1 MHSPKTPMRF
11 VVPMSVATRAVAT
24 RAFAFGL
31 GLLVAQGF
39 AVGAQAQQRASK
51 TPFSLRAASVQVKR
65 DSMTITLAP
74 LARTE
79 VKLVMKKDQK
89 AQFSWKSDDAE
100 VTYNLHG
107 EGPAAP
113 GGKAHTYKRGESK
126 AETGEI
132 VALFDGIHGWSWRN
146 TSEKPVKITVTAWG
160 QFSELKK
167 M

>member
-1 MHSPKTPMRF
+1 MHSQKNLLQTTRSTLIF
-11 VVPMSVATRAVAT
+11 TRALTIVVGLVATSIATVALRAQPGGTAG
-24 RAFAFGL
+24 RSM
-31 GLLVAQGF
+31 Q
-39 AVGAQAQQRASK
+39 
-51 TPFSLRAASVQVKR
+51 AASVQTKR
-65 DSMTITLAP
+65 DSMTIRLEP

-89 AQFSWKSDDAE
+89 AEFSWKSDGAA

-126 AETGEI
+126 AETGAI
-132 VALFDGIHGWSWRN
+132 VAVFDGVHGWSWRN

-160 QFSELKK
+160 QFSQLKK

>member
-1 MHSPKTPMRF
+1 MHSQKNLLQTTRLTLIF
-11 VVPMSVATRAVAT
+11 TRALTIVVGLVVTSIATVAL
-24 RAFAFGL
+24 RAQPGGTAGRST
-31 GLLVAQGF
+31 Q
-39 AVGAQAQQRASK
+39 
-51 TPFSLRAASVQVKR
+51 AASVQTKR
-65 DSMTITLAP
+65 DSMTIRLEP

-89 AQFSWKSDDAE
+89 AEFSWKSDGAA

-126 AETGEI
+126 AETGAI
-132 VALFDGIHGWSWRN
+132 VAVFDGVHGWSWRN

-160 QFSELKK
+160 QFSQLKK

>member
-1 MHSPKTPMRF
+1 MHSQKNLLQTTRSTLILTRARTI
-11 VVPMSVATRAVAT
+11 VVGLVATSIATVALRAQPGGTA
-24 RAFAFGL
+24 RL
-31 GLLVAQGF
+31 GMQ
-39 AVGAQAQQRASK
+39 
-51 TPFSLRAASVQVKR
+51 AASVQTKR
-65 DSMTITLAP
+65 DSMTIKLEP

-79 VKLVMKKDQK
+79 VKLVMKKGEK
-89 AQFSWKSDDAE
+89 AEFSWKSDGAA

-126 AETGEI
+126 AETGAI
-132 VALFDGIHGWSWRN
+132 VAVFDGVHGWSWRN

>member
-1 MHSPKTPMRF
+1 MNSQKRPRRSYSKVLVRHALAIVA
-11 VVPMSVATRAVAT
+11 VVVGAHALVPV
-24 RAFAFGL
+24 
-31 GLLVAQGF
+31 LVAQHNTYT
-39 AVGAQAQQRASK
+39 ASLVAPTPAAQ
-51 TPFSLRAASVQVKR
+51 TKR
-65 DSMTITLAP
+65 DSMTIALEP
-74 LARTE
+74 LARIE

-89 AQFSWKSDDAE
+89 AEFSWTTDGPV

-107 EGPAAP
+107 EGPDAP
-113 GGKAHTYKRGESK
+113 GGKAHTYMRGESK
-126 AETGEI
+126 AEKGEI

>member
-1 MHSPKTPMRF
+1 MHSQKNLLQTTRSTLIF
-11 VVPMSVATRAVAT
+11 TRALTIVVGLVATTIATVALRAQPGGTAGRST
-24 RAFAFGL
+24 
-31 GLLVAQGF
+31 Q
-39 AVGAQAQQRASK
+39 
-51 TPFSLRAASVQVKR
+51 AASVQTKR
-65 DSMTITLAP
+65 DSMTIRLEP

-89 AQFSWKSDDAE
+89 AEFSWKSDGAA

-126 AETGEI
+126 AETGAI
-132 VALFDGIHGWSWRN
+132 VAVFDGVHGWSWRN

>member
-1 MHSPKTPMRF
+1 MHSQKNLLQTTRLTLIF
-11 VVPMSVATRAVAT
+11 TRALTIVVGLVVTSIATVAL
-24 RAFAFGL
+24 RAQPGGTAGRST
-31 GLLVAQGF
+31 Q
-39 AVGAQAQQRASK
+39 
-51 TPFSLRAASVQVKR
+51 AASVQTKR
-65 DSMTITLAP
+65 DSMTIRLEP

-89 AQFSWKSDDAE
+89 AEFSWKSDGAA

-126 AETGEI
+126 AETGAI
-132 VALFDGIHGWSWRN
+132 VAVFDGVHGWSWRN